1 MQDLLGIVTMSKYNI
16 DVVVLQ
22 ALQGALQSLN
32 DVLLA
37 QTTGVGLLPRGAEED
52 LCRQNVFV
60 PRPS

>member
-22 ALQGALQSLN
+22 TLERALEALD

-37 QTTGVGLLPRGAEED
+37 QSTGVGLLASCSEEN
-52 LCRQNVFV
+52 LL
-60 PRPS
+60 